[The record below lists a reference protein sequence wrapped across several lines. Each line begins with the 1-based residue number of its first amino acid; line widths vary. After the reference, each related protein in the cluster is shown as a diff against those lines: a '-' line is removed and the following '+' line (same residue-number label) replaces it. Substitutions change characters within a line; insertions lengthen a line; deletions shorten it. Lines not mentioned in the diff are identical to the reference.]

1 MILSNDI
8 SVKSDKRN
16 KSDNNNINDKY
27 DKNEKSVPMWHSSRL
42 YMKPKLKNHGR
53 NRVEIGSKWSKWS
66 K

>member
-27 DKNEKSVPMWHSSRL
+27 DKNEKSVLIWRS
-42 YMKPKLKNHGR
+42 
-53 NRVEIGSKWSKWS
+53 NR
-66 K
+66 